1 MDSMARR
8 CVSQSGPPCRWE
20 RDGHVR
26 RLRHPA
32 ADDGFTIVESVVA
45 LGIIFMV
52 LTGLLGTLG
61 SATKGIVTARQRNA
75 AVGLAN
81 QVLETARASSYA
93 TVGLNSADTTLTSDS
108 AIVSGTYDPD
118 GAGSIAAE
126 PLVYASPSNQSPWLL
141 HKFPTTVSGTVY
153 QTYVYV
159 TMVTPSGSDPYK
171 RVTAIVDWSGSG
183 RAQYAATTIA
193 AKVKLSTF
201 VYNASLPADPL
212 LQGIASATG
221 GTISI
226 SGNIDN
232 LAIADAT
239 LALPQASSNLSS
251 QFIQEASALAE
262 SAAADLTG
270 DLTLYASG
278 GNASLITST
287 HASSAPVKVASTADN
302 DAGTSATDN
311 NSASSSDLG
320 GSLGR
325 TNTVDLVKGASS
337 SLYAKSTARSTTA
350 GAIGD
355 ADGLPYSTAD
365 AAGPASFTMPYAISA
380 LSGSSS
386 IGNIITTG
394 ASHVTTVLDRD
405 TAGSQKQLVGT
416 ASVDHPAT
424 TLFTFTPSV
433 LNLLG
438 LSLLNPFTGFVKIG
452 STGTLTA
459 SANSGQG
466 VAAPALSGG
475 SFDVCVYDTLS
486 NPLGSG
492 TCPAG
497 YKRLSVTPG
506 TAGSLTA
513 AAFVKVLGATVSLSA
528 TVTSGT
534 KSVTN
539 ILSGSDYQR
548 AEVRLANWLRVVVD
562 ISINTS
568 NLHVEL
574 DYGQLSARAKYCQP
588 TDAACIQAAL

>member
-1 MDSMARR
+1 MARR
-8 CVSQSGPPCRWE
+8 SVPRPGPACGWG
-20 RDGHVR
+20 RDGR
-26 RLRHPA
+26 PFRFRHPA
-32 ADDGFTIVESVVA
+32 ADEGFTIVESVVA
-45 LGIIFMV
+45 LGLIFMV

-93 TVGLNSADTTLTSDS
+93 TVGLNSTDTTLATDP

-118 GAGSIAAE
+118 GAATANAPE
-126 PLVYASPSNQSPWLL
+126 PLAYASPSNQSPWPL
-141 HKFPTTVSGTVY
+141 HKFPSVISGTTY

-159 TMVTPSGSDPYK
+159 TTVTPSGADPYK
-171 RVTAIVDWSGSG
+171 RVTTLVDWSGSG
-183 RAQYAATTIA
+183 RAQYSGTAIA
-193 AKVKLSTF
+193 ASVKLSSF

-226 SGNIDN
+226 SGTIDN
-232 LAIADAT
+232 LGITDAT
-239 LALPQASSNLSS
+239 LALPQASSSLSS

-262 SAAADLTG
+262 SAAADLSG
-270 DLTLYASG
+270 NLSLYASG

-287 HASSAPVKVASTADN
+287 HASSAPVKVASNADN

-311 NSASSSDLG
+311 SSASSSDVG

-325 TNTVDLVKGASS
+325 SNTLDILKGASS
-337 SLYAKSTARSTTA
+337 SLYAKSTARSTAA

-355 ADGLPYSTAD
+355 ADELPYTTSD
-365 AAGPASFTMPYAISA
+365 AAGPASFTMPYAISS
-380 LSGSSS
+380 LSGSSA
-386 IGNIITTG
+386 IGSVITTG
-394 ASHVTTVLDRD
+394 AAHANTVLDRD
-405 TAGSQKQLVGT
+405 TAGTQRQLVGT
-416 ASVDHPAT
+416 ATIDHPAT
-424 TLFTFTPSV
+424 TLVTFVPSV
-433 LNLLG
+433 
-438 LSLLNPFTGFVKIG
+438 LSLLNLPLVNFSGFVKIG
-452 STGTLTA
+452 ATGTLSAT
-459 SANSGQG
+459 ANSGQG
-466 VAAPALSGG
+466 VSAPSISGG
-475 SFDVCVYDTLS
+475 AFDVCVYDTLS

-492 TCPAG
+492 TCPSG

-506 TAGSLTA
+506 TAGSMTA

-534 KSVTN
+534 KSVTST
-539 ILSGSDYQR
+539 LSGSDYQR
-548 AEVRLANWLRVVVD
+548 ADARLANWLKVVVD
-562 ISINTS
+562 VSILTS
-568 NLHVEL
+568 NLHIEL